1 VVGLPLL
8 GRPSKRPGGF
18 IEGGLELCER
28 PERKA
33 SNTSGGNKLKRKP
46 KMARTYLRLGH
57 AAPRLRPGLRL
68 GLLQGLQP
76 GFRPQQ
82 PGPEIGLAHR
92 RPGRTPTAVLETSAR
107 AAAASAR
114 AAAASALRSA
124 QSNRWSATSVPCWER
139 RAVAPASEVL
149 RDRSE
154 PQISTSWRM
163 NDDLAAL
170 RSVRS

>member
-1 VVGLPLL
+1 MVGLPLL
-8 GRPSKRPGGF
+8 GRPGKRPGGL
-18 IEGGLELCER
+18 IKGGLEFYEQ

-46 KMARTYLRLGH
+46 KMAGTYLRLGH

-76 GFRPQQ
+76 GFRPRQ
-82 PGPEIGLAHR
+82 PGPEIGLAHW
-92 RPGRTPTAVLETSAR
+92 RPGRTPTAVVAPLRVPLPPLLSDRRR
-107 AAAASAR
+107 A
-114 AAAASALRSA
+114 
-124 QSNRWSATSVPCWER
+124 TEGPPPR
-139 RAVAPASEVL
+139 RPAGRGAVAPASEVL

-154 PQISTSWRM
+154 PQMSTSWRM